1 MGLNEGRAA
10 ARTSGSTAVG
20 SSGDKPAIWL
30 WSQYLLDAAAWIVA
44 ILLALILRY
53 ELLVKE
59 VNVPGIAAFCAVA
72 VLAQLVVG
80 LSFALYRGRYSFGSF
95 HEAKLL
101 VIVAVL
107 VGVILVLVSVAFFT
121 VIEVPRSIGIIAF
134 PFACMFLAATRYL
147 KRMYVESKAKPGED
161 AQRTLI
167 YGAGFLGNSLVVR
180 MMQDPG
186 SPYFPVGLI
195 DDDPAKKHLRL
206 SSVPVL
212 GRIDDL
218 REVVARTQA
227 SLLVIAFAGVEA
239 AQVRRVS
246 DLVAGLGIK
255 VLVLPPLRDMLG
267 ASGPAIADFR
277 EVAVEDLIGRRP
289 VDIHPDEVA
298 GYITGKRVLVT
309 GAGGSIGSE
318 LCRQLSA
325 FAPAELIMLDR
336 DETGL
341 QSTQISLTGR
351 GLLTGR
357 DTVLADIRDA
367 DALLDIFEDRKPQ
380 VVFHAAAL
388 KHVSLLEQYPEEAWK
403 TNVQGSLNV
412 LRASASV
419 GVTNFVNIS
428 TDKAADPTSVLGHS
442 KRVAEKLTSHH
453 AQRTGQ
459 QYVSVRF
466 GNVIGS
472 RGSMLPLFTEQI
484 RTGGPIT
491 VTDPEVTRFFMTI
504 PEACQLVVQAGA
516 IGRGGEVLILDMGEA
531 VRILD
536 VAQRMIAMSGK
547 DIDIVFTGLRPGEKM
562 HEDLMGA
569 GEDDS
574 RPLHPK
580 ISHTSVVALDPQQ
593 LDLQAWKA
601 EGGFGHDHRSIASLD
616 AATELDA
623 PAGSAP
629 DGPTRS
635 DDHGH
640 DARSAAS
647 RPSASSTSGS
657 GGTTP

>member
-1 MGLNEGRAA
+1 MGLTEHRDEHGGASG
-10 ARTSGSTAVG
+10 TPGSTRG
-20 SSGDKPAIWL
+20 TTSPGDKPAIWL
-30 WSQYLLDAAAWIVA
+30 WSQYLLDAVAWIVA

-53 ELLVKE
+53 ELLVNE
-59 VNVPGIAAFCAVA
+59 INVPGVVVFCAVA
-72 VLAQLVVG
+72 VISQLGVG

-107 VGVILVLVSVAFFT
+107 VGVILVLVSVAFFP
-121 VIEVPRSIGIIAF
+121 VLAVPRSIGVIAF

-147 KRMYVESKAKPGED
+147 KRMYVESKTKPGED

-167 YGAGFLGNSLVVR
+167 YGAGFLGNSLVDR
-180 MMQDPG
+180 MMKDPG

-195 DDDPAKKHLRL
+195 DDDASKKHLRL
-206 SSVPVL
+206 STVPVL
-212 GRIDDL
+212 GSIDDL
-218 REVVARTQA
+218 REIASRTRA
-227 SLLVIAFAGVEA
+227 SVLVLAFADVEA
-239 AQVRRVS
+239 AQVRRIS
-246 DLVAGLGIK
+246 DLVAGLGIR
-255 VLVLPPLRDMLG
+255 VLVLPPLRDILG
-267 ASGPAIADFR
+267 APGAAITDFR

-318 LCRQLSA
+318 LCRQLDGFS
-325 FAPAELIMLDR
+325 PAELIMLDR

-341 QSTQISLTGR
+341 QTTQISLTGR

-367 DALLDIFEDRKPQ
+367 DALLDIFEDRRPQ

-412 LRASASV
+412 LRASAAV

-428 TDKAADPTSVLGHS
+428 TDKAADPTSALGHS
-442 KRVAEKLTSHH
+442 KRVAEKLTSWH
-453 AQRTGQ
+453 AERTGQ

-484 RTGGPIT
+484 RNGGPLT
-491 VTDPEVTRFFMTI
+491 VTDPEVTRYFMTI

-516 IGRGGEVLILDMGEA
+516 IGKGGEVLILDMGEA
-531 VRILD
+531 VKILD
-536 VAQRMIAMSGK
+536 VAQRMIAMSGR
-547 DIDIVFTGLRPGEKM
+547 DIRIVFTGLRPGEKM
-562 HEDLMGA
+562 HEDLMGI
-569 GEDDS
+569 GENDS

-580 ISHTSVVALDPQQ
+580 ISHTSVAALDPTRLSLQQ
-593 LDLQAWKA
+593 WKA
-601 EGGFGHDHRSIASLD
+601 DGGFGQRSLES
-616 AATELDA
+616 
-623 PAGSAP
+623 AGNDQRTP
-629 DGPTRS
+629 DVAEPLS
-635 DDHGH
+635 
-640 DARSAAS
+640 
-647 RPSASSTSGS
+647 
-657 GGTTP
+657 

>member
-1 MGLNEGRAA
+1 MRQTGGRPDSQNPAA
-10 ARTSGSTAVG
+10 ASGASQATKTSEETPRGE
-20 SSGDKPAIWL
+20 KPALWL
-30 WSQYLLDAAAWIVA
+30 WSQYLLDAVAWVVA
-44 ILLALILRY
+44 IVLALILRY
-53 ELLVKE
+53 ELLVKAINIE
-59 VNVPGIAAFCAVA
+59 GVAVFCGVA

-95 HEAKLL
+95 HEARLL
-101 VIVAVL
+101 VIVTVL
-107 VGVILVLVSVAFFT
+107 VSVILVLVSVAFFT

-147 KRMYVESKAKPGED
+147 KRMYVESKARPGED

-167 YGAGFLGNSLVVR
+167 YGAGFLGNSLVAR
-180 MMQDPG
+180 MMQDPE
-186 SPYFPVGLI
+186 SPYVPVGLI

-212 GRIDDL
+212 GRLEELPAIA
-218 REVVARTQA
+218 ARTGA
-227 SLLVIAFAGVEA
+227 SILVLAFSEVEA
-239 AQVRRVS
+239 SQVRRVS

-267 ASGPAIADFR
+267 TGKGLSDFR

-289 VDIHPDEVA
+289 VDIHADEVA

-318 LCRQLSA
+318 LCRQLAA
-325 FAPAELIMLDR
+325 FNPAELIMLDR

-357 DTVLADIRDA
+357 DTVLADIRDS
-367 DALLDIFEDRKPQ
+367 DALLDIFEDRHPE

-403 TNVQGSLNV
+403 TNVQGTLNV
-412 LRASASV
+412 LRASAAA

-442 KRVAEKLTSHH
+442 KRVAEKLTSWH
-453 AQRTGQ
+453 AQQSGQ
-459 QYVSVRF
+459 KYVSVRF

-484 RTGGPIT
+484 RSGGPIT

-562 HEDLMGA
+562 HEDLIGV

-580 ISHTSVVALDPQQ
+580 ISHTSVAALDPVQ
-593 LDLQAWKA
+593 LDLQEWKTR
-601 EGGFGHDHRSIASLD
+601 GGF
-616 AATELDA
+616 AA
-623 PAGSAP
+623 GQ
-629 DGPTRS
+629 R
-635 DDHGH
+635 
-640 DARSAAS
+640 
-647 RPSASSTSGS
+647 
-657 GGTTP
+657 

>member
-1 MGLNEGRAA
+1 MAPLGHMGLNEHRGASG
-10 ARTSGSTAVG
+10 TSGSAG
-20 SSGDKPAIWL
+20 GASSGDKPAIWL

-53 ELLVKE
+53 ELLV
-59 VNVPGIAAFCAVA
+59 NDINDPGIVVFCAVA
-72 VLAQLVVG
+72 VIAQLVVG

-107 VGVILVLVSVAFFT
+107 VGVILVLVSVAFFP
-121 VIEVPRSIGIIAF
+121 VLAVPRSIGIIAF

-161 AQRTLI
+161 AQRALI
-167 YGAGFLGNSLVVR
+167 YGAGFLGNSLVDR
-180 MMQDPG
+180 MMKDPG

-195 DDDPAKKHLRL
+195 DDDASKKHLRL

-212 GRIDDL
+212 GTIDDL
-218 REVVARTQA
+218 RAIATRTQA
-227 SLLVIAFAGVEA
+227 SVLVIAFAEVEA

-246 DLVAGLGIK
+246 DLVTGLGIK
-255 VLVLPPLRDMLG
+255 VLVLPPLRDILG
-267 ASGPAIADFR
+267 GAGTAGAAMTDFR

-298 GYITGKRVLVT
+298 GYVTGKRVLVT

-318 LCRQLSA
+318 LCRQLAA
-325 FAPAELIMLDR
+325 FSPSELIMLDR

-341 QSTQISLTGR
+341 QSTQITLTGR

-367 DALLDIFEDRKPQ
+367 DALLDIFEDRRPQ

-388 KHVSLLEQYPEEAWK
+388 KHVSILEQYPEEAWK
-403 TNVQGSLNV
+403 TNVQGTLNV
-412 LRASASV
+412 LRASTAV

-428 TDKAADPTSVLGHS
+428 TDKAADPTSALGHS
-442 KRVAEKLTSHH
+442 KRVAEKLTSWH

-459 QYVSVRF
+459 RYVSVRF

-484 RTGGPIT
+484 RSGGPIT
-491 VTDPEVTRFFMTI
+491 VTDPAVTRFFMTI
-504 PEACQLVVQAGA
+504 PEACQLVIQAGA

-531 VRILD
+531 VKILD

-547 DIDIVFTGLRPGEKM
+547 DIGIVFTGLRPGEKM
-562 HEDLMGA
+562 HEDLMGV

-580 ISHTSVVALDPQQ
+580 ISHTSVAALDPDQ
-593 LDLQAWKA
+593 LSLRQWKTQ
-601 EGGFGHDHRSIASLD
+601 GGFGRRQLD
-616 AATELDA
+616 P
-623 PAGSAP
+623 PADDPAL
-629 DGPTRS
+629 PTVEGRV
-635 DDHGH
+635 
-640 DARSAAS
+640 
-647 RPSASSTSGS
+647 P
-657 GGTTP
+657 